1 MSLKY
6 ANSPRS
12 IFKNSKRA
20 PRLFGHI
27 SILQC
32 SSLFWNCRTMESR
45 KFAIS
50 SIKLQ
55 SHVKILIYWTC
66 TIGNV
71 LNEREMGRRTFEQKG
86 SRNRWEGQQKDKW
99 YMSGYISLL
108 GKIMFWL
115 TRNIIFFYS
124 SLFYFKCF
132 ITDIVSSFA
141 EVGRKQTITLTK
153 EDSRFIE
160 PWSNFF
166 LFLTS

>member
-6 ANSPRS
+6 ANSPRF
-12 IFKNSKRA
+12 IFKNSNRT

-45 KFAIS
+45 KFAIL

-86 SRNRWEGQQKDKW
+86 SRNRWEGQQRQMI
-99 YMSGYISLL
+99 YVRIHF
-108 GKIMFWL
+108 IIRQNNVL
-115 TRNIIFFYS
+115 THQKYYFFCS

-141 EVGRKQTITLTK
+141 EVGRK
-153 EDSRFIE
+153 
-160 PWSNFF
+160 
-166 LFLTS
+166 